1 MMAESISV
9 RRSTLERLPRLD
21 RAVAVLMQEE
31 GLLTIIEDV
40 AEKPFGATRV

>member
-1 MMAESISV
+1 MTRTAVI
-9 RRSTLERLPRLD
+9 RRTTLNHMSRLD

-31 GLLTIIEDV
+31 GLLAIIEDV